1 MTHDE
6 KLDAILHGLLSRIRT
21 RIENKGMDDER
32 LTMQF
37 ICNALFE
44 KKGHELWETEFLERR
59 LLSDGLIELKTFGD
73 KQLPAIT
80 DLGIKFI
87 QNGGYKNERF
97 DKNIEKELRIQ
108 NLKNAKQS
116 KIALVISIISLLLS
130 AIYTIATI
138 LK

>member
-1 MTHDE
+1 MTHNE
-6 KLDAILHGLLSRIRT
+6 KLDAILYGLLSRIRT
-21 RIENKGMDDER
+21 RIENEGMCDER

-44 KKGHELWETEFLERR
+44 KKGHEDWETEFLERR
-59 LLSDGLIELKTFGD
+59 LLSDRLIELKSFEN
-73 KQLPAIT
+73 KKLPVIT

-87 QNGGYKNERF
+87 QNGGYKNEIF
-97 DKNIEKELRIQ
+97 DKYIEKELRVQ
-108 NLKNAKQS
+108 FLKNAKQT
-116 KIALVISIISLLLS
+116 KIALLISIISLLLS